1 MTDEQYQILTSYLR
15 GHSELASLTHDD
27 LARWLNE
34 HKINTGPGPLS
45 IAHVL
50 RWAAEYAVI
59 PDLETAATKHPAK
72 QVRAIAKAALLML
85 QSPQVSELHLEDPA
99 IQAMLD
105 ALVQAGVISTEAR
118 SALLSR
124 AAKLVPVRET
134 LGLPEVWPGHIESA
148 RRMLQGA

>member
-1 MTDEQYQILTSYLR
+1 MTNEQYEVLKSYLNS
-15 GHSELASLTHDD
+15 HPELGELSHEEV
-27 LARWLNE
+27 ARRLNE
-34 HKINTGPGPLS
+34 DKADTGPGPLS

-59 PDLETAATKHPAK
+59 PDLETAAAAHPLK
-72 QVRAIAKAALLML
+72 KVRAIAKAALLML
-85 QSPQVSELHLEDPA
+85 QSPQVPELHLEDAA

-118 SALLSR
+118 DALLAR
-124 AAKLVPVRET
+124 AAKVMPVRET
-134 LGLPEVWPGHIESA
+134 LGLPEVWPGHVESA

>member
-59 PDLETAATKHPAK
+59 PDLETAAAAHPAEASA
-72 QVRAIAKAALLML
+72 RHREGGSLDAAIA
-85 QSPQVSELHLEDPA
+85 
-99 IQAMLD
+99 
-105 ALVQAGVISTEAR
+105 AGD
-118 SALLSR
+118 R
-124 AAKLVPVRET
+124 AAFGGRSH
-134 LGLPEVWPGHIESA
+134 PGDA
-148 RRMLQGA
+148 